1 MKRLPFL
8 LFVLAAA
15 CAPPPAPPPPVP
27 PAPDPAEV
35 RRAIEDAN
43 AKATAAMVKGDLSA
57 VFDAAYAND
66 AVLLMSNLPKAVGR
80 DAIIAAWGTMTK
92 QAAVKSATFRTE
104 DVLIGGDLAV
114 ETGAYEMTL
123 VPKKGPEV
131 TDTGKYLT
139 VWRKQP
145 DGSWKV
151 IRDAGNTNGPP
162 SK

>member
-66 AVLLMSNLPKAVGR
+66 AVLLMSNLPK
-80 DAIIAAWGTMTK
+80 
-92 QAAVKSATFRTE
+92 
-104 DVLIGGDLAV
+104 GDLAV